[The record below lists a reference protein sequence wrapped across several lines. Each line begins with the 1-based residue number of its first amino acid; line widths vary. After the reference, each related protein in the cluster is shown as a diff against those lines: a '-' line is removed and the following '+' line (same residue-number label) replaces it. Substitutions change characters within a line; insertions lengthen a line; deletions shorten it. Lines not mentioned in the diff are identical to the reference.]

1 MWAIRFSPWQRVAA
15 AVLARPR
22 PRNSGLHRR
31 GMAASARAP
40 ILEAFDYE
48 SVPPGYYDEVFR
60 RHRGIQ
66 SKWHHLK
73 FERVARELEGCRRV
87 LDVGC
92 GPGTLAGNFGAGHD
106 WVGTDLSAR
115 QIDYAR
121 RTYGHCGPR
130 FYQESPAGVL
140 VDDGAFDAVTMVELI
155 EHLDPLLVD
164 ETIGEA
170 LERLRPGGRLIVTTP
185 NFNSAWPLVEAVVN
199 SFGEV
204 TYDLQ
209 HINKFDSG
217 RLVAL
222 LARHGLAE
230 VQAEPYLFLAP
241 FAAALGWRFADRV
254 AELER
259 GTLEKRLGLL
269 LIGSAVK
276 PAR

>member
-1 MWAIRFSPWQRVAA
+1 MAA
-15 AVLARPR
+15 HARARPR
-22 PRNSGLHRR
+22 P
-31 GMAASARAP
+31 AP
-40 ILEAFDYE
+40 EPFDYE
-48 SVPPGYYDEVFR
+48 SVPAGYYDEVFR
-60 RHRGIQ
+60 RHRGMQ

-73 FERVARELEGCRRV
+73 FARVARELEGYRRV

-92 GPGTLAGNFGAGHD
+92 GPGTLGGNFSAGHD

-121 RTYGHCGPR
+121 RTYGPR
-130 FYQESPAGVL
+130 FYQESPASVL
-140 VDDGAFDAVTMVELI
+140 VDEGPFDAVTMVELI

-170 LERLRPGGRLIVTTP
+170 LERLRPGGRLVVTTP

-199 SFGEV
+199 RFGEV
-204 TYDLQ
+204 TYDVQ
-209 HINKFDSG
+209 HINKFDPG

-222 LARHGLAE
+222 LARHGLA
-230 VQAEPYLFLAP
+230 QPRAEPYLCLAP

-276 PAR
+276 PTW